1 MVEAMEPRPRLD
13 GRFFPPILRVVVMVT
28 WGWSMASAW
37 VRCLVVEVGTSGSS
51 FTTTLGPS
59 ATPELILLHTALCAS
74 RMNSS
79 SARSLC
85 SAWICSCSFL
95 FFSSCSSTCP
105 CRVSVWS
112 TLLFLHLAAAS
123 LFLSLLCLLLSS
135 SSGQSASSSW
145 SLGFLPP
152 PLFTFFSSSCVL
164 VGCRSSKLGGGAA
177 LGVTTVVTP
186 PCCQFDES
194 MLMYVLCFNAGGAK
208 PAWFL

>member
-123 LFLSLLCLLLSS
+123 LFLSLLCLLLLLVDM
-135 SSGQSASSSW
+135 
-145 SLGFLPP
+145 SLQGVRLVHPSFPAPRCRQLVPLPP
-152 PLFTFFSSSCVL
+152 LPSPLLLLGAERLLLLVPGLPPSS
-164 VGCRSSKLGGGAA
+164 
-177 LGVTTVVTP
+177 P
-186 PCCQFDES
+186 
-194 MLMYVLCFNAGGAK
+194 
-208 PAWFL
+208 

>member
-1 MVEAMEPRPRLD
+1 MIGVRMFTMIGVRMFVGVSPVLPSIRAMK
-13 GRFFPPILRVVVMVT
+13 
-28 WGWSMASAW
+28 
-37 VRCLVVEVGTSGSS
+37 SS
-51 FTTTLGPS
+51 
-59 ATPELILLHTALCAS
+59 
-74 RMNSS
+74 
-79 SARSLC
+79 
-85 SAWICSCSFL
+85 W
-95 FFSSCSSTCP
+95 FFSSCSCWICSCNAFFLPSHRFTSSCN
-105 CRVSVWS
+105 VSVWS

-123 LFLSLLCLLLSS
+123 LFLSLLILLLSS
-135 SSGQSASSSW
+135 SSGFSDSSSL

-194 MLMYVLCFNAGGAK
+194 MLMYVLCFNVGGAK